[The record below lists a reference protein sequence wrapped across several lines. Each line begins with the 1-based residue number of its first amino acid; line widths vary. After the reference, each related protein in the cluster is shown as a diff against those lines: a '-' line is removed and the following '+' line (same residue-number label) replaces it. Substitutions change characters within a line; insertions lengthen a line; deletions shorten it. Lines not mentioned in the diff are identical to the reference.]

1 MPALRARQGRSARQ
15 AARGRLAKIRN
26 GLTPREWARAGVMAG
41 IVIGLNAAGWAMLA
55 AAVAGHYH
63 VSANKIFGVGTGILA
78 YTLGMRH
85 AFDADHIAAIDNTT
99 RKLVNEGKRPL
110 SVGFFF
116 SLGHS
121 SVVFV
126 LAVLLNFGIK
136 DLNSQVRNDNSGLH
150 TITGVVG
157 TCVSGFFLFLIAAFN
172 IIVLAG
178 IIKVFREMRG
188 GAYDDDELEE
198 QLNKRGL
205 MNRFLGPLARRVDTP
220 WKIYPIGFLFGLGFD
235 TATEIALLVLAGTA
249 VAGGLPFY
257 AILSLPILFAAGMSL
272 FDTADGCFMNFA
284 YDWAFAK
291 PVRKVYYNMT
301 ITGLSVFVAVFIG
314 AIELLGLIAQNAH
327 LDGSFWNFLAGFNIN
342 TAGFVIVGVFVVT
355 WIVALCIWHFGRIE
369 QKWESGPA
377 VTPDPAD

>member
-1 MPALRARQGRSARQ
+1 MADPRA
-15 AARGRLAKIRN
+15 RLAKIRR
-26 GLTPREWARAGVMAG
+26 GLSPAEWARLGGMVAA
-41 IVIGLNAAGWAMLA
+41 VIGLHVLGWAMLA
-55 AAVAGHYH
+55 AALGGHYQISKTT
-63 VSANKIFGVGTGILA
+63 VFGMGTGILA

-99 RKLVNEGKRPL
+99 RKLVSEGKRPL

-126 LAVLLNFGIK
+126 LAVLLNFGIRGL
-136 DLNSQVRNDNSGLH
+136 DNQVRNDNSGLH

-157 TCVSGFFLFLIAAFN
+157 TCVSGFFLFLIATFN

-178 IIKVFREMRG
+178 IIKVFRGMRG

-220 WKIYPIGFLFGLGFD
+220 WKIYPIGF
-235 TATEIALLVLAGTA
+235 LLVLAGTA

-291 PVRKVYYNMT
+291 PVRKVYYNLT

-314 AIELLGLIAQNAH
+314 AIELLGLLAQNAH
-327 LDGSFWNFLAGFNIN
+327 LDGSFWSFLAGFNIN

-355 WIVALCIWHFGRIE
+355 WVVALCIWHFGRIE
-369 QKWESGPA
+369 QKWDSGPA
-377 VTPDPAD
+377 VSPDPAD